1 MSSPTDRLLGL
12 LSLLQARREWPGAT
26 LADRLAV
33 SDRTVRRDVDRLRT
47 MGYRI
52 QAVKGPSGGYRLEA
66 GSELPPM
73 RFDDA
78 QAVAIAVALRTVSVT
93 GAVVAEDALRALA
106 TVRQVLPAPLR
117 HRVDAL
123 EVSTL
128 DASGAVAVDP
138 GVLLAVAAAD
148 RASEVLRIV
157 YDGREGPS
165 WRIEPHGLVAAAGR
179 WYLVAFD
186 PGRERWR
193 LLRVDRIAP
202 LPPTGVRFARREVP
216 GGDPRAFVLARFR
229 GSTEGTR
236 WPSRGSVVLAL
247 PAARVRPFAGDGVV
261 EEVGGDTR
269 LTLGAWSW
277 MALAASFARFDA
289 PMRDVAPAE
298 LRDAFVALARRA
310 TAASGEHHPEGRA
323 QHDASA

>member
-12 LSLLQARREWPGAT
+12 LSLLQMRREWPGAT

-52 QAVKGPSGGYRLEA
+52 QAIKGPAGGYRLEA

-78 QAVAIAVALRTVSVT
+78 QAVAIAVALRTASVT
-93 GAVVAEDALRALA
+93 GAAVAEDALRALA

-128 DASGAVAVDP
+128 DAAGAVAVDP

-157 YDGREGPS
+157 YDGRKGPS
-165 WRIEPHGLVAAAGR
+165 WRIEPHGLVAASGR

-186 PGRERWR
+186 PARDRWR

-202 LPPTGVRFARREVP
+202 LPATGVRFTPREVP
-216 GGDPRAFVLARFR
+216 GGDARSFTLARFR
-229 GSTEGTR
+229 GATEGTQ
-236 WPSRGSVVLAL
+236 WPCRGSAVLAL
-247 PAARVRPFAGDGVV
+247 PASRVRPFAGDGEV
-261 EEVGGDTR
+261 EDLGERTR

-277 MALAASFARFDA
+277 MAVAASLARFDA
-289 PMRDVAPAE
+289 PMTDVEPAG
-298 LRDAFVALARRA
+298 LRDAFATLARRA
-310 TAASGEHHPEGRA
+310 GAAAAG
-323 QHDASA
+323 

>member
-12 LSLLQARREWPGAT
+12 LSMLQVRREWSGAA
-26 LADRLAV
+26 LSQRLGV
-33 SDRTVRRDVDRLRT
+33 SARTVRRDVDRLRA

-52 QAVKGPSGGYRLEA
+52 EAAKGPAGGYRLEA

-138 GVLLAVAAAD
+138 GV
-148 RASEVLRIV
+148 
-157 YDGREGPS
+157 
-165 WRIEPHGLVAAAGR
+165 
-179 WYLVAFD
+179 VAFI
-186 PGRERWR
+186 E
-193 LLRVDRIAP
+193 
-202 LPPTGVRFARREVP
+202 
-216 GGDPRAFVLARFR
+216 
-229 GSTEGTR
+229 
-236 WPSRGSVVLAL
+236 AL
-247 PAARVRPFAGDGVV
+247 DPAALGDDDFDG
-261 EEVGGDTR
+261 
-269 LTLGAWSW
+269 L
-277 MALAASFARFDA
+277 LAASGLVGGPRGGCRGLVVPVRRLDGRGPAGPGDARA
-289 PMRDVAPAE
+289 PRYGAGHRGD
-298 LRDAFVALARRA
+298 ARRLCLGHA
-310 TAASGEHHPEGRA
+310 RQPRL
-323 QHDASA
+323 